1 MRNRIYE
8 LHKNMVAVSAAC
20 SRKENTQETADD
32 RKNATVTYNFATGDT
47 VTIELEEGTE
57 VAVYITER
65 KRLEENEARRI
76 RYNERHL
83 DTGSDHGDWNSFVD
97 PETDEL
103 YQKEKERS
111 DSKESHGFSQCE
123 AERTGDDA
131 VWSGSDHCFRICGK
145 RRRIAACY
153 KQPYEKDQKKIKK
166 VFVKGVIFRHVNLR

>member
-8 LHKNMVAVSAAC
+8 LHKNMIAVSAAC

-57 VAVYITER
+57 VAVYITES

-83 DTGSDHGDWNSFVD
+83 DTGCDHGDWNSFVD

-111 DSKESHGFSQCE
+111 LRE
-123 AERTGDDA
+123 AE
-131 VWSGSDHCFRICGK
+131 
-145 RRRIAACY
+145 AA
-153 KQPYEKDQKKIKK
+153 KPWILSVRSRK
-166 VFVKGVIFRHVNLR
+166 NL

>member
-8 LHKNMVAVSAAC
+8 LHKNMVAVSAVC
-20 SRKENTQETADD
+20 GRKENTQETAEG

-47 VTIELEEGTE
+47 VTVELEEGTE
-57 VAVYITER
+57 VSVYITER

-83 DTGSDHGDWNSFVD
+83 DTGCDHGDWNSFVD

-111 DSKESHGFSQCE
+111 LRE
-123 AERTGDDA
+123 AEVAMKAMDSLNEKQKELVLMLYGPDPIT
-131 VWSGSDHCFRICGK
+131 VSEY
-145 RRRIAACY
+145 AAREGVS
-153 KQPYEKDQKKIKK
+153 QPAISNRLKKIRKK
-166 VFVKGVIFRHVNLR
+166 LKKFL

>member
-8 LHKNMVAVSAAC
+8 LHKNMVAVSAVC
-20 SRKENTQETADD
+20 SRKENTQEAAED

-47 VTIELEEGTE
+47 VTIELEEGAE
-57 VAVYITER
+57 VSVYITES

-83 DTGSDHGDWNSFVD
+83 DTGCDHGDWNSFVD

-111 DSKESHGFSQCE
+111 MRE
-123 AERTGDDA
+123 AE
-131 VWSGSDHCFRICGK
+131 
-145 RRRIAACY
+145 AARKAMDSLSA
-153 KQPYEKDQKKIKK
+153 KQKELVMMLYGPDPITVSEYAEREGVSQPAISNRLKKIRKK
-166 VFVKGVIFRHVNLR
+166 LKKFL

>member
-20 SRKENTQETADD
+20 SRKENTQEAAEN
-32 RKNATVTYNFATGDT
+32 RKNATVIYNFATGDT

-57 VAVYITER
+57 VSVYITES

-83 DTGSDHGDWNSFVD
+83 DTGCDHGDWNSFVD

-111 DSKESHGFSQCE
+111 LRE
-123 AERTGDDA
+123 AETARKAMDSLSAKQKELIMMLYGPDPIT
-131 VWSGSDHCFRICGK
+131 VSEY
-145 RRRIAACY
+145 AAREGVS
-153 KQPYEKDQKKIKK
+153 QPAISNRLKKIRKK
-166 VFVKGVIFRHVNLR
+166 LKKFL

>member
-20 SRKENTQETADD
+20 SRKENNQETVES

-57 VAVYITER
+57 VSVYITES

-83 DTGSDHGDWNSFVD
+83 DTGCDHGDWNSFVD

-111 DSKESHGFSQCE
+111 LRE
-123 AERTGDDA
+123 AEVARKAMDSLSEKQKELDLMLYGPDPIT
-131 VWSGSDHCFRICGK
+131 VSEY
-145 RRRIAACY
+145 AAREGVS
-153 KQPYEKDQKKIKK
+153 QPAISSRLKKIRKK
-166 VFVKGVIFRHVNLR
+166 LKKFL

>member
-8 LHKNMVAVSAAC
+8 LHKNMIAVSAAC

-32 RKNATVTYNFATGDT
+32 RKNAAVTYNFATGDT

-57 VAVYITER
+57 VAVYITES

-83 DTGSDHGDWNSFVD
+83 DTGCDHGDWNSFVD

-111 DSKESHGFSQCE
+111 LRE
-123 AERTGDDA
+123 AE
-131 VWSGSDHCFRICGK
+131 
-145 RRRIAACY
+145 AARKAMDSLSA
-153 KQPYEKDQKKIKK
+153 KQKELVMMLYGPEPITVSEYAAREGVSQPAISNRLKKIRKK
-166 VFVKGVIFRHVNLR
+166 LEKFL

>member
-8 LHKNMVAVSAAC
+8 LHKNMVAVSAVY
-20 SRKENTQETADD
+20 SRKENTQGTSED

-57 VAVYITER
+57 VSVYITES

-83 DTGSDHGDWNSFVD
+83 DTGCDHGEWNSFVD

-111 DSKESHGFSQCE
+111 LQE
-123 AERTGDDA
+123 AEAARKAMDSLSEKQKELVLMLYGPDPIA
-131 VWSGSDHCFRICGK
+131 VSEY
-145 RRRIAACY
+145 AARGGVS
-153 KQPYEKDQKKIKK
+153 QPAISNRLKKIRKK
-166 VFVKGVIFRHVNLR
+166 LKKFL

>member
-8 LHKNMVAVSAAC
+8 LHKNIVAVSAAC
-20 SRKENTQETADD
+20 SREENTQEAAEN
-32 RKNATVTYNFATGDT
+32 RKNATVIYNFATGDT

-83 DTGSDHGDWNSFVD
+83 DTGCDHGDWNSFVD

-111 DSKESHGFSQCE
+111 LRE
-123 AERTGDDA
+123 AE
-131 VWSGSDHCFRICGK
+131 
-145 RRRIAACY
+145 AARKAMDSLSE
-153 KQPYEKDQKKIKK
+153 KQKELVLMLYGPDPITVSEYAAREGVSQPAISNRLKKIRKK
-166 VFVKGVIFRHVNLR
+166 LKKFL

>member
-8 LHKNMVAVSAAC
+8 RHKNMVAVSAVC
-20 SRKENTQETADD
+20 SRKENTQETAED

-57 VAVYITER
+57 VSVYITES

-83 DTGSDHGDWNSFVD
+83 DTDCDHGDWNFFVD

-111 DSKESHGFSQCE
+111 MRE
-123 AERTGDDA
+123 AE
-131 VWSGSDHCFRICGK
+131 
-145 RRRIAACY
+145 AARKAMDSLSE
-153 KQPYEKDQKKIKK
+153 KQKELVRMLYGPDPITVSEYAAREGVSQPAISNRLKKIRKK
-166 VFVKGVIFRHVNLR
+166 LKKFL

>member
-8 LHKNMVAVSAAC
+8 LHKNMVAVSAVC
-20 SRKENTQETADD
+20 SRKENIQGTSED
-32 RKNATVTYNFATGDT
+32 RKNATVTYNFATGEA

-57 VAVYITER
+57 VSVYITES

-83 DTGSDHGDWNSFVD
+83 DTDCDHGDWNSFVD

-111 DSKESHGFSQCE
+111 LRE
-123 AERTGDDA
+123 AE
-131 VWSGSDHCFRICGK
+131 
-145 RRRIAACY
+145 AARKAMDSLSE
-153 KQPYEKDQKKIKK
+153 KQKELVLMLYGPDPITVSEYAAREGVSQPAISNRLKKIRKK
-166 VFVKGVIFRHVNLR
+166 LKKFL

>member
-8 LHKNMVAVSAAC
+8 LHKNMVAVSASC
-20 SRKENTQETADD
+20 NRKENTQEIAED
-32 RKNATVTYNFATGDT
+32 RKNAIVTYNFATGDT
-47 VTIELEEGTE
+47 VTIELDEGTE

-97 PETDEL
+97 PETDEM

-111 DSKESHGFSQCE
+111 LQE
-123 AERTGDDA
+123 AETARKAMDSLSA
-131 VWSGSDHCFRICGK
+131 K
-145 RRRIAACY
+145 
-153 KQPYEKDQKKIKK
+153 QKKLVMMLYGPDPITVSEYAAREGVSQPAISNRLKK
-166 VFVKGVIFRHVNLR
+166 IRKKLKKFL

>member
-8 LHKNMVAVSAAC
+8 LHKNMVAVSASC

-47 VTIELEEGTE
+47 VTIELEERTE
-57 VAVYITER
+57 VAVYIKER

-83 DTGSDHGDWNSFVD
+83 DTGCDHGEWNSFVD

-103 YQKEKERS
+103 YQKEKERNL
-111 DSKESHGFSQCE
+111 QE
-123 AERTGDDA
+123 AE
-131 VWSGSDHCFRICGK
+131 
-145 RRRIAACY
+145 AARKAINSLSE
-153 KQPYEKDQKKIKK
+153 KQKELVLTLYGPDPITVSEYAAREGVSQPAISNRLKKIRKK
-166 VFVKGVIFRHVNLR
+166 LKKFL